1 MKEETPHQHD
11 HPEHHHEHGGD
22 HHGDKH
28 EMHPANKQA
37 ESTEHHH
44 DVNRETQPVEKRD
57 IEHKHPPS
65 HKEMH
70 GGHGDMHHGGH
81 DHAAMINDFK
91 KRFYIS
97 LALTVP
103 VLVLS
108 HMIQEIFGF
117 HLAFTGDKYILFA
130 LATVIFIYGG
140 WPFLTGLVDEFRRK
154 KPGMMTL
161 VAVAITA
168 AYAYSTAVVFGLK
181 GMDFYWELATL
192 IVVMLLGH
200 WIEMK
205 SVAGASRALELLV
218 KMMPSTAHLISGDTQ
233 KDIPVEEL
241 KEGDRI
247 LVRPGERIPADGNVI
262 SGESSLDE
270 SMLTGESVP
279 VHKAKGNRVI
289 AGSINGNGS
298 LQVEAMHT
306 GKDTYLSKVIGLVQQ
321 AQNDKS
327 RTQLLADKAAFWLTI
342 ISLGGGFGTL
352 AVWLSMGE
360 KISFAVERMVT
371 VMVISC
377 PHALGL
383 AVPLVVA
390 ISTAIAAQRG
400 LLIRNRTAFESA
412 RRITTVVFDKTG
424 TLTTGQFGVSRFGSL
439 KDGISNDEILRLAAA
454 MEQDSEHPIATGI
467 MKEALKRS
475 VPRVAVHEFRNITGQ
490 GVQGIVDG
498 KRISIVSPGFLASKN
513 ISVPSGLQSETAE
526 TIVYLL
532 VDDQLSGFVALADQ
546 VRPESREAIQTLH
559 AHGIKAIMLTGDN
572 ARVAEAVSKDLG
584 IDDFRA
590 EILPDQ
596 KMDIIRDLQRKGE
609 FVAMTGD
616 GVNDAPALAQ
626 ADVGIAVGSGTDVA
640 AETADII
647 LVNSNPHDIVSLI
660 LFGRATYRKI
670 IQNLIWATGY
680 NAVTMPLAT
689 GFVSGI
695 MITPAIGAV
704 FMSLSTVIVAVNAQL
719 LKRKLKL

>member
-1 MKEETPHQHD
+1 M
-11 HPEHHHEHGGD
+11 EHEHHEHHEHPN
-22 HHGDKH
+22 HHD
-28 EMHPANKQA
+28 
-37 ESTEHHH
+37 HHH
-44 DVNRETQPVEKRD
+44 DVQPLREQP
-57 IEHKHPPS
+57 HP
-65 HKEMH
+65 
-70 GGHGDMHHGGH
+70 GHGHAGH
-81 DHAAMINDFK
+81 DHAAMINEFK

-97 LALTVP
+97 LALTIP

-108 HMIQEIFGF
+108 HMIQEILGF
-117 HLAFTGDKYILFA
+117 HFAFAGDKYILFA
-130 LATVIFIYGG
+130 LSTVIFIYGG
-140 WPFLTGLVDEFRRK
+140 WPFLTGLVDEFHWK

-233 KDIPVEEL
+233 KDVPVEEL
-241 KEGDRI
+241 NEGDHI
-247 LVRPGERIPADGNVI
+247 LIRPGEKIPADGNI
-262 SGESSLDE
+262 LSGESSLDE

-279 VHKAKGNRVI
+279 VQKTKGNRVI

-298 LQVEAMHT
+298 LQVEVMHT
-306 GKDTYLSKVIGLVQQ
+306 GKDTYLSKVIDLVQQ

-342 ISLGGGFGTL
+342 VSLGGGFATL
-352 AVWLSMGE
+352 VVWLAMGE
-360 KISFAVERMVT
+360 EISFAVERMVT

-390 ISTAIAAQRG
+390 ISTALAAQRG

-412 RRITTVVFDKTG
+412 RRITTIVFDKTG
-424 TLTTGQFGVSRFGSL
+424 TLTTGHFGVSRYGSL
-439 KDGISNDEILRLAAA
+439 RNENANDEILRLAAA

-467 MKEALKRS
+467 LKEAEARS
-475 VPRVAVHEFRNITGQ
+475 VPRSAVSQFTNITGQ
-490 GVQGIVDG
+490 GIKGVVDG
-498 KRISIVSPGFLASKN
+498 KNISIVSPGFLAAKN
-513 ISVPSGLQSETAE
+513 ISVPADLQRETVE
-526 TIVYLL
+526 TIVYVLI
-532 VDDQLSGFVALADQ
+532 DEQLAGFVALADK
-546 VRPESREAIQTLH
+546 VRPESKEAIETLH

-572 ARVAEAVSKDLG
+572 ARVAEAVSKELG
-584 IDDFRA
+584 LDGFRA
-590 EILPDQ
+590 EVLPDQ
-596 KMDIIRDLQRKGE
+596 KMEIIRDLQKKGE

-660 LFGRATYRKI
+660 LFGRATYRRI

-680 NAVTMPLAT
+680 NAITLPLAT
-689 GFVSGI
+689 GFVAGI
-695 MITPAIGAV
+695 TITPAIGAV

-719 LKRKLKL
+719 LKRKISGRL